1 MADLVETAIN
11 AGKFK
16 TLLQAANTAQ
26 IIETLKSPGSLT
38 LFAPTDDAFA
48 ELPEE
53 ALDSLLQDIPKL
65 KKILMYHV
73 AFGDVRFEDL
83 QQIQEATTLEGS
95 VVAIDSDQG
104 VIKVNDAHILTTDI
118 IADNGVIHGI
128 DQVLMPA
135 MVAGG

>member
-1 MADLVETAIN
+1 MADIVETAIN

-16 TLLQAANTAQ
+16 ILVQAATTAQ

-48 ELPEE
+48 QLP
-53 ALDSLLQDIPKL
+53 ADTFYSLMQDIPKL

-83 QQIQEATTLEGS
+83 QQIEEVPTLEGS

-104 VIKVNDAHILTTDI
+104 VIKVNDAHILNTDI
-118 IADNGVIHGI
+118 IADNGVIHVI
-128 DQVLMPA
+128 DQILMPA
-135 MVAGG
+135 MVAGR